1 MEITIKTNSDP
12 QLDCHSSK
20 DECEVSVLLDENA
33 IHCWQEYIDTVNQ
46 MSPYDMREALFKAAV
61 AIKFLTDNVDS
72 LIANPNSLQFA
83 EYTLQ
88 QLIHYQNAADELIA
102 NWEDNLKEAANE
114 ELDGIIRDEQG
125 GHT

>member
-1 MEITIKTNSDP
+1 MEITMQTNSGAE
-12 QLDCHSSK
+12 LDCPSP
-20 DECEVSVLLDENA
+20 DEREVSALLDENTV
-33 IHCWQEYIDTVNQ
+33 HCWQEYINTVNQ

-72 LIANPNSLQFA
+72 LNNNPNALKFA
-83 EYTLQ
+83 ECTLQ